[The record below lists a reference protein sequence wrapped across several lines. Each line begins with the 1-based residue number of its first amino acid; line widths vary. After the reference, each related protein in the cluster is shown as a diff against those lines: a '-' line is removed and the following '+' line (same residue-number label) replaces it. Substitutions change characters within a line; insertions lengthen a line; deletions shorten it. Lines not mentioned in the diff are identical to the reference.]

1 MNALPLP
8 LRLLI
13 SVVVIAALGFG
24 SFFVVG
30 AIVNPPVTPVS
41 SDGVEPRVVPVL
53 APSSFGELADAEAP
67 ERSLEGE
74 GSAEVGSIEIVTK
87 GPDGEGSGSDFDAVL
102 DAIAAGGT
110 ASEAPGAEADSAET
124 DSAET
129 DPVEDLVSGD
139 DLGVYI
145 VGGERLAD
153 PCAPVDGTAPAD
165 CPEGERSTVLALT
178 RPAITVIGYPYPSI
192 TPAPGQPTCAWQDP
206 AFEDVPFGVRT
217 NTPSDIAVTY
227 WPVADPSDVSTLSL
241 RTPLFA
247 TNKWN
252 SLIEIATEFAG
263 PWTELDHCS
272 VLTGLRLG
280 TEYAYDVV
288 ATDDTGRSVA
298 QPTGLF
304 VAGETRYEPSPLIY
318 PYLSEALIAVAPHR
332 ANEVVEIRAWWVDSL
347 ARVNNCITGPD
358 LGGEL
363 SPVRAARTS
372 EVSREVLDR
381 NQYDLAFTRSTMT
394 SFRAPEGSNIFV
406 CIRWFDEDSPSWS
419 RDRSLRTA
427 STWLES
433 PNQVV
438 PTFTITAIGHD
449 RRVGPNA
456 AEYSIGTIED
466 EWCGGWTGPTAEEI
480 ADGRPWLTPERG
492 LVCDGAELVGHNWT
506 GDTVVLLSGRI
517 DGGATQEIALD
528 LGVDHCLG
536 YCELPPTSRF
546 RVQTVTAGGNPVSD
560 MVIEVTWREGNQ
572 ESNSWWTQR
581 DLNYR
586 NDDQIDPV
594 FAQLDTDAELR
605 LLDEGGRAGIQFDLR
620 TDRAASFTARLM
632 GDCSGRT
639 TVREVRGS
647 APGDGTSQAV
657 TFSDLCRGS
666 VYWVEVQLTDAVGT
680 TIFSPY
686 VPTAVWSEAR
696 TSANWRG
703 GRIEIE
709 PVTLDLSVS
718 VVVQPNPG
726 DRVMEVEAGLV
737 IGSRSVD
744 LGLPED
750 GCIAAP
756 LATGLISLDG
766 VDLRENVRVLFTF
779 RDDGEGEFVGGVAS
793 CNEGGARGEFM
804 VVSQTVPLADLL
816 AGTVRIVGGPDAS
829 YPYEI
834 TLRQR

>member
-8 LRLLI
+8 LRLVI

-24 SFFVVG
+24 SFFIVG

-53 APSSFGELADAEAP
+53 APSSFGELDDAEAP
-67 ERSLEGE
+67 QRSLEGE
-74 GSAEVGSIEIVTK
+74 GSAEVGSIEIVTR
-87 GPDGEGSGSDFDAVL
+87 GPDGERSGSDFDAVL
-102 DAIAAGGT
+102 DAIAAGGS
-110 ASEAPGAEADSAET
+110 ASDASGPDETGEADPAE
-124 DSAET
+124 E
-129 DPVEDLVSGD
+129 LISGE

-145 VGGERLAD
+145 VGGDRLAD
-153 PCAPVDGTAPAD
+153 PCAPVEGTTAPAD

-178 RPAITVIGYPYPSI
+178 RPAITVMGYPYPSI
-192 TPAPGQPTCAWQDP
+192 VRAPEQPTCARQDP
-206 AFEDVPFGVRT
+206 AFDDVPFGVRT

-241 RTPLFA
+241 RTPLWA
-247 TNKWN
+247 TNRWN
-252 SLIEIATEFAG
+252 RFIEIATEFAG

-272 VLTGLRLG
+272 LLPGLRLG

-318 PYLSEALIAVAPHR
+318 PYLSEAFVAVAPHR

-363 SPVRAARTS
+363 PPVRAAQTS
-372 EVSREVLDR
+372 EVSRESLDR

-394 SFRAPEGSNIFV
+394 SFRAPEGSYIFV

-427 STWLES
+427 SMMLQS
-433 PNQVV
+433 PNQMV
-438 PTFTITAIGHD
+438 PTFTITAIGWGY
-449 RRVGPNA
+449 RPMAANA
-456 AEYSIGTIED
+456 LRYSIGTVED
-466 EWCGGWTGPTAEEI
+466 EWCGGWAGHTAEELV
-480 ADGRPWLTPERG
+480 DGRPWLTSERG
-492 LVCDGAELVGHNWT
+492 LICDGAELVGHNWT
-506 GDTVVLLSGRI
+506 GDSVVLLAGSLNGSALR
-517 DGGATQEIALD
+517 EIALD
-528 LGVDHCLG
+528 LGVDQCLG
-536 YCELPPTSRF
+536 FCVVPPPSRF
-546 RVQTVTAGGNPVSD
+546 RVQTYTAGGDPVSD
-560 MVIEVTWREGNQ
+560 IGIEVTWREGNRDGH
-572 ESNSWWTQR
+572 SWWIQQ
-581 DLNYR
+581 DLNYH

-605 LLDEGGRAGIQFDLR
+605 LIDEGGRAGIQFDLR
-620 TDRAASFTARLM
+620 TDRPASFTARLM
-632 GDCSGRT
+632 GDCTGPG

-666 VYWVEVQLTDAVGT
+666 VYWVEVQLTDAIGT
-680 TIFSPY
+680 TVFSPY
-686 VPTAVWSEAR
+686 VPTAVWSAAR
-696 TSANWRG
+696 TSANWPG

-726 DRVMEVEAGLV
+726 DRVMEVEAALM
-737 IGSRSVD
+737 IGYDSVD

-756 LATGLISLDG
+756 FSTGPILLDAIE
-766 VDLRENVRVLFTF
+766 LRENVRVLFTF
-779 RDDGEGEFVGGVAS
+779 RNDGEGGFKFVRGVPT
-793 CNEGGARGEFM
+793 CGEGGGRGEFM

-816 AGTVRIVGGPDAS
+816 AGTVRIVGGPDAP

-834 TLRQR
+834 TLRQS